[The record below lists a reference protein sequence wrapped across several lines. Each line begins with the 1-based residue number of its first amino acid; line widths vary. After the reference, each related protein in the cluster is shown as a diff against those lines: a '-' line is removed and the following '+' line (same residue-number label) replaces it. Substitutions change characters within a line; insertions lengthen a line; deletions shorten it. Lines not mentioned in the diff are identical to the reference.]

1 MRATP
6 ALLTRT
12 VTQTEQYPGG
22 FLTLAS
28 SDPFAKPIL
37 NQNYLSNDF
46 DVLTMVQAIKD
57 MQTFISTGPWKD
69 FIIGPIGPLAN
80 ITTDEQLQLYV
91 RNTSESISHSI
102 GTARMSPFGS
112 NWGVVNPDLSVKG
125 TRGLSVVDASVFVC
139 IELNLLRGVF
149 AAHQMI

>member
-1 MRATP
+1 M
-6 ALLTRT
+6 
-12 VTQTEQYPGG
+12 
-22 FLTLAS
+22 TLAS

-139 IELNLLRGVF
+139 IELNLLQGVF